1 MPVGIS
7 KNSAET
13 NALLG
18 RIATWGTRLKRRRV
32 G

>member
-1 MPVGIS
+1 MPVWIS

-18 RIATWGTRLKRRRV
+18 RIETWGTRRLFTSE
-32 G
+32 